1 MSIPAFRSTI
11 LIVYGLFVALA
22 LPQGEQRADR
32 THEMAVNG
40 VGEARFISMSVTI
53 ANDLDSQVV
62 MPSCG
67 NILEE
72 YVVCFP
78 PAFLEQ
84 YDGSVWK
91 RVSDK
96 SDHLYGELAAP
107 PLVTIN
113 PGASVRVRAD
123 FPPDTYEWKPD
134 QPVRLVI
141 PLWPASDKTRAP
153 ANRIRYVSPPLQPPS
168 VGRLAFEPQ

>member
-1 MSIPAFRSTI
+1 MRIPALRSMI
-11 LIVYGLFVALA
+11 LVVYGFCVALA
-22 LPQGEQRADR
+22 LPQGGQKTDR
-32 THEMAVNG
+32 THEMKVNG

-84 YDGSVWK
+84 YDGSAWK
-91 RVSDK
+91 KVEDK
-96 SDHLYGELAAP
+96 GGHLYGELAAP
-107 PLVTIN
+107 PLVTIEQ
-113 PGASVRVRAD
+113 GSSIRVCAT
-123 FPPDTYEWKPD
+123 FP
-134 QPVRLVI
+134 L
-141 PLWPASDKTRAP
+141 
-153 ANRIRYVSPPLQPPS
+153 IRTSGNLISQYGS
-168 VGRLAFEPQ
+168 